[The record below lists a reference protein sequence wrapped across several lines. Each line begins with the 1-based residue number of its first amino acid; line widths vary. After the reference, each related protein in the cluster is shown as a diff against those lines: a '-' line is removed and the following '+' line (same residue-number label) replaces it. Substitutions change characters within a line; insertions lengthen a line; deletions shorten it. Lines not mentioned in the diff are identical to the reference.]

1 MEYGH
6 LREDRRR
13 LQLPVLEIFS
23 AALLLAAIVLGMIEL
38 VQYSNTQESLQPDVT
53 VAGIAVG
60 GLEEAQAQARWEAVY
75 MNQPV
80 ELVYNGSTIYLDP
93 QAVGFRTNS
102 DAMLG
107 AVRSQS
113 SRQKNFWLGFWNY
126 LWQRPVGAITV
137 PLDAS
142 LEAGDLR
149 AYLDALAGRYDQPA
163 SEGGGFDINTL
174 TFRLSMASSRLD
186 VDAALPLVEEALEQ
200 PETQNRKVILPMV
213 QIDAPRQDINSLREA
228 LLTLFQSRGFQYNGA
243 DTLASVYILNLTT
256 GEEVTIQPDIA
267 YSAVSTIKI
276 PIMINLFRDKLLV
289 ESEPDVAY
297 LLTESIL
304 CSNNSA
310 SNFLMQVTGAGTN
323 EEAMLRDG
331 LNNVS
336 CTAQALGA
344 EQTYISAPLY
354 VGDDSL
360 QFEAPV
366 CRPSAPTNQ
375 EFNANPDPYAETTA
389 EDVGLMLTE
398 IYDCAEYDSG
408 LTAVYPDQFT
418 QQECKQMIEVMSG
431 NRIDRLMEL
440 GIPLGTRI
448 AHKNGWGP
456 ETTGDGGIVYA
467 PNGPYIFVMYTW
479 ERDLDGNNLP
489 SIDSWVLLEEASRLT
504 YNYFNPETAMY
515 QRRAPINEL
524 TAIDCVTVSS
534 SDQVNLNDINQNRL
548 DENGDPLP
556 TACYGGAGDCRPF
569 DGWTQ

>member
-23 AALLLAAIVLGMIEL
+23 ALLLLAAIVVSMIEL

-53 VAGIAVG
+53 VAGVPVG

-107 AVRSQS
+107 SVRSQS

-126 LWQRPVGAITV
+126 LWRRPVGAITV
-137 PLDAS
+137 PLDVT
-142 LEAGDLR
+142 LEEGDLR
-149 AYLDALAGRYDQPA
+149 EYLEALAARYDQPLA
-163 SEGGGFDINTL
+163 EGGGFDVNTL
-174 TFRLSMASSRLD
+174 TFRLSVASSRLD
-186 VDAALPLVEEALEQ
+186 VDAALPLIEAALQQ
-200 PETQNRKVILPMV
+200 PETQARKVILPMV
-213 QIDAPRQDINSLREA
+213 QIDAPRQDINSLRDA

-243 DTLASVYILNLTT
+243 DTLASVYILNIST
-256 GEEVTIQPDIA
+256 GEEVVIQPDIA

-276 PIMINLFRDKLLV
+276 PIMVNLFRDKLLV

-310 SNFLMQVTGAGTN
+310 SNFLMQVTGTGTN
-323 EEAMLRDG
+323 EEAMLREG
-331 LNNVS
+331 LNQVS
-336 CTAQALGA
+336 CTAQDLGA
-344 EQTYISAPLY
+344 EHTFISAPLY
-354 VGDDSL
+354 VGEERL
-360 QFEAPV
+360 QFEAAV
-366 CRPSAPTNQ
+366 CRPDTPANE
-375 EFNANPDPYAETTA
+375 EFDANPDPYAETTA
-389 EDVGLMLTE
+389 EDMGLLLSE
-398 IYDCAEYDSG
+398 IYDCAEYGSG
-408 LTAVYPDQFT
+408 LKAVYPDAYT
-418 QQECKQMIEVMSG
+418 QQECSQMIEVMSG

-448 AHKNGWGP
+448 AHKNGWGT
-456 ETTGDGGIVYA
+456 ETTGDAGIVYA

-489 SIDSWVLLEEASRLT
+489 TIDSWVLLEEASRLT

-534 SDQVNLNDINQNRL
+534 SDQVNLNDINANRL

-556 TACYGGAGDCRPF
+556 TACYGGAGDCRTF
-569 DGWTQ
+569 DGWNQ

>member
-23 AALLLAAIVLGMIEL
+23 SLLLLAAIVLAMFEL

-53 VAGIAVG
+53 VAGIPVG
-60 GLEEAQAQARWEAVY
+60 GLEEAQAQSRWEAVY

-107 AVRSQS
+107 SVRSQS

-126 LWQRPVGAITV
+126 LWRRPVGAITV
-137 PLDAS
+137 PLDAG
-142 LEAGDLR
+142 LEEGDLR
-149 AYLDALAGRYDQPA
+149 DYLTSLAERYDQPA
-163 SEGGGFDINTL
+163 AEGGGFDINTL

-186 VDAALPLVEEALEQ
+186 VDAAIPLIESALRS
-200 PETQNRKVILPMV
+200 PDTASRKVILPMV
-213 QIDAPRQDINSLREA
+213 QIDAPRQDINSLRDA
-228 LLTLFQSRGFQYNGA
+228 LMTLFQSRGFQYNGA
-243 DTLASVYILNLTT
+243 DTLASVYILNIST
-256 GEEVTIQPDIA
+256 GEEVTIQPDIV

-276 PIMINLFRDKLLV
+276 PIMVNLFRDKLLV

-310 SNFLMQVTGAGTN
+310 SNFLMQVTGTGTN
-323 EEAMLRDG
+323 EEAMLREG
-331 LNNVS
+331 LNQVS
-336 CTAQALGA
+336 CTAQELGA
-344 EQTYISAPLY
+344 EHTYISAPLY
-354 VGDDSL
+354 VGSEGL
-360 QFEAPV
+360 QFEAAV
-366 CRPSAPTNQ
+366 CRPETPGNQ
-375 EFNANPDPYAETTA
+375 EYNASPDPYAETTA
-389 EDVGLMLTE
+389 EDMGLMLNE
-398 IYDCAEYDSG
+398 IYDCAEYGSG
-408 LTAVYPDQFT
+408 LKAVYPDDFT

-440 GIPLGTRI
+440 GIPQGTRI

-456 ETTGDGGIVYA
+456 DTTGDAGIVYA

-489 SIDSWVLLEEASRLT
+489 TIDSWVLIEEASRLT
-504 YNYFNPETAMY
+504 YNYFNPETALY

-534 SDQVNLNDINQNRL
+534 SDQVNLNDINANRL
-548 DENGDPLP
+548 DENGNPLP
-556 TACYGGAGDCRPF
+556 GACYGGAGDCRPF
-569 DGWTQ
+569 TDWSH